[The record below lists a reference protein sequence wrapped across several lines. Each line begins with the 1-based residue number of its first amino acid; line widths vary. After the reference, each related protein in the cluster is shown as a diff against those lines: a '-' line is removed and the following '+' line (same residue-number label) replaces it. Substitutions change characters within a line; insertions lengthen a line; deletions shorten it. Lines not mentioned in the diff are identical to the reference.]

1 MMVPILLV
9 GAILSCAAALDNGL
23 ALTPPMGWLSWER
36 FRCITDCKKYPNEC
50 ISENLIKRTAD
61 LMISEGYLAAGYNYV
76 GIDDCW
82 LEKKRSE
89 EGRMVPDRER
99 FPSGMKALAD
109 YIHSKGLKFGMYEDY
124 GNMTCGGYPGVLGSE
139 ELDIATF
146 VEWEIDYLKL
156 DGCYI
161 KPEAMDEGYPNFG
174 RLLNQTGRPIMYSCS
189 WPAYQE
195 PERILPNYAS
205 IAEHCNL
212 WRNWDDI
219 EDSWSSMAK
228 IMDWFGDNQDRL
240 AKFAGPGH
248 WNDPDML
255 LIGNF
260 GLSIDQARVQMA
272 VWSILAAPLLM
283 SVDLATIRPEFK
295 EILLNKDII
304 DVDQDKMGKQGIR
317 VWKNKENKLRKNLE
331 IWKRELHDGSYAM
344 AFVSQRDDGIPYP
357 ANFTFEEMS
366 LKEQSYDIKDL
377 YKDEADRILRPD
389 EVFEVRI
396 NPLGV
401 KFYKFIPRK
410 SENNAQETEDI
421 YKNRVIKDN
430 KS

>member
-1 MMVPILLV
+1 MVILWLLC
-9 GAILSCAAALDNGL
+9 ALSSATALDNGL

-61 LMISEGYLAAGYNYV
+61 LMVSEGYLAAGYNYL

-82 LEKKRSE
+82 LEKNRGDD
-89 EGRMVPDRER
+89 GRMVPDRER

-124 GNMTCGGYPGVLGSE
+124 GNMTCAGYPGVLGNE

-174 RLLNQTGRPIMYSCS
+174 KLLNKTGRPILYSCS

-195 PERILPNYAS
+195 PENILPNYTA

-219 EDSWSSMAK
+219 EDSWASAAGV
-228 IMDWFGDNQDRL
+228 MDWFGDNQHRL
-240 AKFAGPGH
+240 AQFAGPGH

-260 GLSIDQARVQMA
+260 GLTIDQARVQMA

-283 SVDLATIRPEFK
+283 STDLATIRPEFK

-304 DVDQDKMGKQGIR
+304 AIDQDKMGKQGLR
-317 VWKNKENKLRKNLE
+317 VWKKKDSGARKNLE
-331 IWKRELHDGSYAM
+331 IWKRELFDGSYAM
-344 AFVSQRDDGIPYP
+344 AFVSQRDDGIPYA
-357 ANFTFEEMS
+357 ANFTFDEMS
-366 LKEQSYDIKDL
+366 LPKNTYYITNL
-377 YKDEADRILRPD
+377 YKDESDKTLRPD
-389 EVFEVRI
+389 EDFEVRI

-401 KFYKFIPRK
+401 KFYKFIPK
-410 SENNAQETEDI
+410 DNIEETEDSF
-421 YKNRVIKDN
+421 KNQVMSQILN
-430 KS
+430 KI